1 MGTFMVVKKDG
12 ILRMEKGKVIQTLAG
27 WSCGE
32 TKISG
37 QDYQTAGRDFI
48 GCLWNRWVTCL

>member
-1 MGTFMVVKKDG
+1 MVVKKDG